1 MSARGRTVDITD
13 AIIADQF
20 RWYDPDRIILFGSHA
35 RGEPAA
41 DIDVV
46 LIKDTADRFL
56 DRLEVV
62 YERWKL
68 PVAVD
73 ILVYT
78 PAEWARMIA
87 EERGFILRI
96 LREGREIYAVS
107 QRPSGRE
114 SVPELLRQ

>member
-1 MSARGRTVDITD
+1 MKPKTVGITD
-13 AIIADQF
+13 EMIADQF

-46 LIKDTADRFL
+46 IIKDTADRFL
-56 DRLEVV
+56 DRLRDV
-62 YERWKL
+62 YGRWTI

-78 PAEWARMIA
+78 PSEWARMID
-87 EERGFILRI
+87 EERGFILRV
-96 LREGREIYAVS
+96 LREGREIYV
-107 QRPSGRE
+107 RPRG
-114 SVPELLRQ
+114 

>member
-1 MSARGRTVDITD
+1 MSTTGRTARITD
-13 AIIADQF
+13 AMIAEQF
-20 RWYDPDRIILFGSHA
+20 RWYRPDRVLVFGSHA

-46 LIKDTADRFL
+46 VIKETSERFL
-56 DRLEVV
+56 DRLKVL
-62 YERWKL
+62 YERWEL

-78 PAEWARMIA
+78 PAEWNQMIG

-96 LREGREIYAVS
+96 LREGREIYA
-107 QRPSGRE
+107 QPNG
-114 SVPELLRQ
+114 